1 MVRRLLTLVLL
12 VGLVLSGAVLVG
24 RVQSYVL
31 PDSKHG
37 YYEPQQPIAF
47 SHRIHAGD
55 LQISCQYCHYGAE
68 NSRHAGIPASGICMN
83 CHRFVTASQKAMV
96 AEILAARKENRAP
109 EPVVSPELQKLY
121 DSLALNGKLERDPD
135 KTPEPIKWMKV
146 HNLPDY
152 ACFDHRAHV
161 NAGVDCQRC
170 HGPVETME
178 RVHQAS
184 DLSMGWCV
192 NCHRECQRTGVN
204 GKAVQ
209 PSLDCAT
216 CHH

>member
-1 MVRRLLTLVLL
+1 
-12 VGLVLSGAVLVG
+12 
-24 RVQSYVL
+24 
-31 PDSKHG
+31 
-37 YYEPQQPIAF
+37 
-47 SHRIHAGD
+47 
-55 LQISCQYCHYGAE
+55 
-68 NSRHAGIPASGICMN
+68 MN
-83 CHRFVTASQKAMV
+83 CHRFVTASQKAMLG
-96 AEILAARKENRAP
+96 EILAARKDNRTP

-135 KTPEPIKWMKV
+135 MTPQPIKWVKV

-152 ACFDHRAHV
+152 ACFDHRAHA
-161 NAGVDCQRC
+161 NAGVACQRC
-170 HGPVETME
+170 HGPVESME
-178 RVHQAS
+178 HLRQAS

-192 NCHRECQRTGVN
+192 NCHRECQRTGVD